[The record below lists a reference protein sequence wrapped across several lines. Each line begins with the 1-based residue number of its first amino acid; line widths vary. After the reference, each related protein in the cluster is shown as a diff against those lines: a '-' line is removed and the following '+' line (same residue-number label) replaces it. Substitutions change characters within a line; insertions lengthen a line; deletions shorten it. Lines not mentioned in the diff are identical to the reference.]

1 MANRIKTEF
10 LCSECG
16 YKSSRWYGKCPGC
29 GAWNTMEEQVLAET
43 KSALGGAKRSAALSS
58 SALLTLPEVNTDD
71 EVRYQTGLSE
81 FDRVLGG
88 GLVKGSV
95 VLLGGEPGIGKSTL
109 LLQVCDA
116 LSAAGEVL
124 YVSGEESPRQ
134 IRLRADRLGV
144 RGEKLTLLADSDC
157 DSFLTHLEQRRPAV
171 AIIDSIQTM
180 SLAHLPSSAGSV
192 TQVRECT
199 GAILHL
205 AKKLGIPVILVGHV
219 NKEGAIAGPK
229 VLEHVVDAV
238 LQMEG
243 EKHLAYRILRAVKN
257 RFGST
262 NEIGVFQMEQSGLE
276 QVENPSALLLEEEH
290 EPVSGSAVACVM
302 EGSRPILCEVQALA
316 TKSAFAVP
324 RRMTSGPDQ
333 GRLSL
338 LMAVLEKRCGFFL
351 GNQDVYV
358 NLVGGLRVD
367 DPGLDLA
374 VLLSL
379 VSSLRDQPLPEK
391 LAVFGEVG
399 LGGEV
404 RNVTQS
410 SLRIKELARL
420 GYKICILPT
429 AAAKK
434 YEEQENASELH
445 LIGVRSLKEAIA
457 ALSACRALN

>member
-1 MANRIKTEF
+1 
-10 LCSECG
+10 
-16 YKSSRWYGKCPGC
+16 
-29 GAWNTMEEQVLAET
+29 
-43 KSALGGAKRSAALSS
+43 
-58 SALLTLPEVNTDD
+58 
-71 EVRYQTGLSE
+71 
-81 FDRVLGG
+81 
-88 GLVKGSV
+88 
-95 VLLGGEPGIGKSTL
+95 
-109 LLQVCDA
+109 
-116 LSAAGEVL
+116 
-124 YVSGEESPRQ
+124 
-134 IRLRADRLGV
+134 
-144 RGEKLTLLADSDC
+144 
-157 DSFLTHLEQRRPAV
+157 
-171 AIIDSIQTM
+171 
-180 SLAHLPSSAGSV
+180 
-192 TQVRECT
+192 
-199 GAILHL
+199 
-205 AKKLGIPVILVGHV
+205 
-219 NKEGAIAGPK
+219 
-229 VLEHVVDAV
+229 
-238 LQMEG
+238 
-243 EKHLAYRILRAVKN
+243 
-257 RFGST
+257 
-262 NEIGVFQMEQSGLE
+262 
-276 QVENPSALLLEEEH
+276 
-290 EPVSGSAVACVM
+290 M

-420 GYKICILPT
+420 GYKICILPA

-434 YEEQENASELH
+434 YEEQENSSELH